1 MPRTAMAC
9 WLKHTLPVLLL
20 YLPFAVPAVE
30 FDERERATIASF
42 GPWPPSPVRDDSNRV
57 SGQEAAIRFGEM
69 LFFDHE
75 LGGDSRMSCS
85 SCHDPG
91 RAFTDGR
98 KTGFGRARLNRNTT
112 SLFNL
117 GGNRWFGWGGEN
129 DSLWAQSIRPILALD
144 EMASTPFLVKKIVLG
159 RERYRDY
166 YRRAFGAPAAAEAN
180 EVVLVNV
187 GKALAAYQETLV
199 SQRSAFDD
207 FRDAMLSGDETA
219 VARYPQSAQRGLK
232 LFIGEGGCSVC
243 HLGPRF
249 TNGEFDDVGIPLSVP
264 GGVDPGRY
272 GGIQKLRS
280 NPYNRLGRFNDG
292 DAETNAIATRS
303 VRLAERKR
311 TEFRVPGLRDLVET
325 APYMH
330 DGSLATLRE
339 VVQHY
344 SEFDQERE
352 HPASERILR
361 PLHLTDRQVE
371 DLVSFLRSL
380 SAN

>member
-1 MPRTAMAC
+1 MKLRLVP
-9 WLKHTLPVLLL
+9 LVLLL
-20 YLPFAVPAVE
+20 LVTPVQAIE
-30 FDERERATIASF
+30 FDARERATIVSH
-42 GPWPPSPVRDDSNRV
+42 GPWPPPPVRDDSNRA

-112 SLFNL
+112 SLLNL

-144 EMASTPFLVKKIVLG
+144 EMASTPFLVRKIVLG
-159 RERYRDY
+159 NERYREQ
-166 YRRAFGAPAAAEAN
+166 YREAFATDPANEDN

-207 FRDAMLSGDETA
+207 FRDAMVSGDETA
-219 VARYPQSAQRGLK
+219 MARYPRSAQRGLK
-232 LFIGEGGCSVC
+232 LFVGEAGCSVC

-280 NPYNRLGRFNDG
+280 NPYNRLGPFNDG
-292 DAETNAIATRS
+292 DVQTNAVATRA

-339 VVQHY
+339 VVLHY
-344 SEFDQERE
+344 SEFDETRM

-361 PLHLTDRQVE
+361 PLHLTDEQVD

-380 SAN
+380 SPN